1 MFTDLDNNGFETTL
15 GAALKNVYYILV
27 RRFIV
32 LEGKPLAAT

>member
-1 MFTDLDNNGFETTL
+1 MLTDLDSSGLETTL

-32 LEGKPLAAT
+32 LDGKPLQAI